1 MKGLTQHILEKLK
14 VSSKRNLPSIEEFVS
29 VFNKYYDKTF
39 EEKVNFQSLESI
51 GKIDWENPKNYI
63 HLLPEYKIK
72 GNEDFLKLPYN
83 KHIQMPTDSVYI
95 YLLKLCGTTNDPYFM
110 VRYAPSGGM
119 NSENLSSLGTRNFY
133 INPEDVIDVIGEDIY
148 LEIYKWLLNEIN

>member
-14 VSSKRNLPSIEEFVS
+14 VSSKRNLPSIEEFID

-39 EEKVNFQSLESI
+39 NEKVNFQSLESI
-51 GKIDWENPKNYI
+51 GKIDWENPKTYI
-63 HLLPEYKIK
+63 HILPEYKIK

-83 KHIQMPTDSVYI
+83 KSIKMPTDSVYI
-95 YLLKLCGTTNDPYFM
+95 YLLKICGTNDPYFM
-110 VRYAPSGGM
+110 VRYAPSSGM
-119 NSENLSSLGTRNFY
+119 NIENLSSLGTRNFY
-133 INPEDVIDVIGEDIY
+133 INPEDVIDIIGEDLY

>member
-1 MKGLTQHILEKLK
+1 MKRINEFIIEKLK
-14 VSSKRNLPSIEEFVS
+14 VSSKRNLPSIEEFIS
-29 VFNKYYDKTF
+29 VFNKYYNKTF
-39 EEKVNFQSLESI
+39 DEKVNFQSLESI

-63 HLLPEYKIK
+63 HILPEYKIK

-95 YLLKLCGTTNDPYFM
+95 YVLMICGKNDPYFM
-110 VRYAPSGGM
+110 VRYAPSCGM
-119 NSENLSSLGTRNFY
+119 NSENLSSLGTRSFY
-133 INPEDVIDVIGEDIY
+133 INPEDVIDIIGEDIY

>member
-1 MKGLTQHILEKLK
+1 MKGLSQHILEKLK
-14 VSSKRNLPSIEEFVS
+14 VSSKRNLPSIDEFVS
-29 VFNKYYDKTF
+29 AFKEYYYKTF

-63 HLLPEYKIK
+63 HILPEYKIK
-72 GNEDFLKLPYN
+72 GNEDFLKIPDN
-83 KHIQMPTDSVYI
+83 KFIKMPTDKVYL
-95 YLLKLCGTTNDPYFM
+95 YLLELCGIKTDPYFM

-119 NSENLSSLGTRNFY
+119 NNKNLSSLGTRNFY
-133 INPEDVIDVIGEDIY
+133 INPDDVIDIIGEDIY

>member
-1 MKGLTQHILEKLK
+1 MKSFKQHIFEKLK
-14 VSSKRNLPSIEEFVS
+14 ISSKRNLPSIEEFVS

-51 GKIDWENPKNYI
+51 GKIDWENPKTYI
-63 HLLPEYKIK
+63 HILPEYKIK
-72 GNEDFLKLPYN
+72 GNEDFLKLPDN
-83 KHIQMPTDSVYI
+83 KFIKIPTDSVYI
-95 YLLKLCGTTNDPYFM
+95 YVLQLCGNTDLYFM

-119 NSENLSSLGTRNFY
+119 NSENLLSLGRRNFY
-133 INPEDVIDVIGEDIY
+133 INPEDVIDIIGEDLY

>member
-1 MKGLTQHILEKLK
+1 MKSFKQHILEKLK

-51 GKIDWENPKNYI
+51 GKIDWENHQNYI
-63 HLLPEYKIK
+63 HILPEYKIK
-72 GNEDFLKLPYN
+72 GNEDFLKLPDN
-83 KHIQMPTDSVYI
+83 KFIKMPTDNVYI
-95 YLLKLCGTTNDPYFM
+95 YVLQLCGNTDPYFM

-119 NSENLSSLGTRNFY
+119 NSENLSSLGKRNFY
-133 INPEDVIDVIGEDIY
+133 INPEDVIDIIGEDLY
-148 LEIYKWLLNEIN
+148 LEIYKWLLNETH